1 MRHMVKENLFKMDG
15 TPLFPER
22 RAETV
27 PYRLSESEGRLYK
40 AVTEY
45 VREEFN
51 RAEKLNKKHGGTVG
65 FALTILQRRLTSSP
79 DAICQS
85 LSRRRDRLEKRLR
98 EEELLRRRALSS
110 EAFDKTREDI
120 EGLDRYEG
128 VALDCYR
135 KAWIDVAS
143 GSGEMVRALVYLSNR
158 SLGHGNG
165 RSGYMEKIV
174 QAAKNQK

>member
-1 MRHMVKENLFKMDG
+1 MEEMKKIVEGIGGNGNDPGEKWDGAAYFAYGSNMDEAQMEVRCPGATFVQKAEVKG
-15 TPLFPER
+15 
-22 RAETV
+22 
-27 PYRLSESEGRLYK
+27 YRFELDESGV
-40 AVTEY
+40 A
-45 VREEFN
+45 
-51 RAEKLNKKHGGTVG
+51 
-65 FALTILQRRLTSSP
+65 TIVP
-79 DAICQS
+79 DAS
-85 LSRRRDRLEKRLR
+85 NHVEG
-98 EEELLRRRALSS
+98 LLWSV
-110 EAFDKTREDI
+110 TREDI

-174 QAAKNQK
+174 QAAKDHGFSQAYVDMLNAFLEE